1 MLKIHGVGGYDEV
14 GRNMTAIESKNDVFL
29 CDAGLY
35 LPAVVGVRERE
46 KIPTESG
53 MRAIGALPNDHYLEE
68 HRLREKVRA
77 LMVSHAHLDHVGA
90 VPYIAPRYKCGVYG
104 TPYTIEVL
112 KTLMSDNSKG
122 IPNQL
127 VPIQPNA
134 HTTIKGDSSN
144 YKVEFIN
151 MTHST
156 LQCTVIAVHTP
167 DGVVLYSNDYKLDN
181 SPVIGDPP
189 NFKRLKELSKQGL
202 KALVVDCLYAPDD
215 RKTPSE
221 KIARGL
227 LEDVLFTTENYN
239 SALIVTTFSS
249 HIARL
254 KSIVDFSH
262 RLGRKPIFVGR
273 SLHKYV
279 SSGIKIGKVPF
290 KDKIVMAAH
299 RSQVEKYLKMINSN
313 RKNYLLVCTG
323 HQGEE
328 GSILDRISRGTTPFK
343 LKEDDHVIFSS
354 KTIPTPENIASRL
367 ELEKRLKKSKPR
379 IFDNVHVSG
388 HGGREDLRDLI
399 KLTNPEHIIPSH
411 GDLSKTMAGLNLAT
425 EMGYKKDY
433 NVHLLANSKHVTLQ

>member
-14 GRNMTAIESKNDVFL
+14 GRNMTAIESKNDVLL

-90 VPYIAPRYKCGVYG
+90 VQYIAPRYNCGVYG

-112 KTLMSDNSKG
+112 KTLMADNEKG
-122 IPNQL
+122 IHNPL
-127 VPIQPNA
+127 VQVQPNA

-181 SPVIGDPP
+181 SPVVGDPP
-189 NFKRLKELSKQGL
+189 NFKRLKELSKQGI

-239 SALIVTTFSS
+239 SGLIITTFSS

-254 KSIVDFSH
+254 KSIVDFSL

-279 SSGIKIGKVPF
+279 SAGIKIGKIPF
-290 KDKIVMAAH
+290 KDKIIMATH
-299 RSQVEKYLKMINSN
+299 RSQVEKYLKMANSN

-328 GSILDRISRGTTPFK
+328 GSILDRISRGTMPFK
-343 LKEDDHVIFSS
+343 LKEDDHIIFSS
-354 KTIPTPENIASRL
+354 KTIPTPENLVSRS
-367 ELEKRLKKSKPR
+367 ELEKRLRKSKPR

-411 GDLSKTMAGLNLAT
+411 GDLSKTMAGLNLAM

-433 NVHLLANSKHVTLQ
+433 NVHLLSNSKHVTLQ